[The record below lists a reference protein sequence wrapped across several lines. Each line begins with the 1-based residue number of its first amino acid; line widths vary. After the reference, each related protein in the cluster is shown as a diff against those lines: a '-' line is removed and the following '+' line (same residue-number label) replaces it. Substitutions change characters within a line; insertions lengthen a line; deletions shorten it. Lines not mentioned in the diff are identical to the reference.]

1 MDTLCWES
9 QMTRLRVQARHLKK
23 GMLVRAR
30 PGHVIVLREF
40 EFKVPG
46 AKEGELGFTVMKS
59 SAARFVKLAAAPRAS
74 VRVLDGTSPL
84 MYYGTTKVKK
94 KKKVFTKHTFLQ
106 GSELVYLHSASCRG
120 LEPVII

>member
-1 MDTLCWES
+1 M
-9 QMTRLRVQARHLKK
+9 RRIVQARHLKK
-23 GMLVRAR
+23 GMLVRPC
-30 PGHVIVLREF
+30 PGHVIVVREF

-59 SAARFVKLAAAPRAS
+59 SAARFVKLAATPRIS
-74 VRVLDGTSPL
+74 VRVLDGSSPL
-84 MYYGTTKVKK
+84 MYYGTTKIKK
-94 KKKVFTKHTFLQ
+94 RKKIFTKHTFLQ